1 MECTLSSPG
10 IRGEKDAMATMHDI
24 LDAKWLLDHHKDE
37 SYMRRVV
44 QPLEAMLISHKR
56 IILKVGGL
64 CWCC

>member
-1 MECTLSSPG
+1 
-10 IRGEKDAMATMHDI
+10 MATMHDI